1 MTIPFPHPTDV
12 MDRGTV
18 NPMMAS
24 GDTNE
29 VLLADGDIGLTE
41 VEENDALEQKA
52 RKEKRHKKNQRIL
65 IFTTVAF
72 LLFALAEFVGAIISG
87 SLSLLG
93 DAGAMSVDVFTVSLK
108 LPCKRLDNLINIY
121 AI

>member
-1 MTIPFPHPTDV
+1 
-12 MDRGTV
+12 MDTV

-29 VLLADGDIGLTE
+29 GLLADGDVALTE
-41 VEENDALEQKA
+41 GGECNALEQKA
-52 RKEKRHKKNQRIL
+52 RREKRHRKNQKIL

-72 LLFALAEFVGAIISG
+72 LLFVIAEFVGAIISG

-93 DAGAMSVDVFTVSLK
+93 DAGAMSVDVFTVNLQ
-108 LPCKRLDNLINIY
+108 LPYCRLNN
-121 AI
+121 